1 MALIAAG
8 GLSGWRNLMG
18 IRQRK
23 TSAGMVKRRIRPR
36 NRVMALRTER
46 GGEARR
52 NVIRHTPAK

>member
-1 MALIAAG
+1 
-8 GLSGWRNLMG
+8 
-18 IRQRK
+18 
-23 TSAGMVKRRIRPR
+23 MVKRRIRPR